1 MVVDGEESIDIPAG
15 IYDFCIVAPQ
25 AGTKIWIAGDAD
37 GPTRGNDYKFEAGKT
52 YRFTMHIVHEVNN
65 DGAKLLITEDGK
77 IETYQLWVAGTQV
90 TSDNCNDLPHSKGVV
105 LYDPATKVLSLY
117 DATINVYGTDEAI
130 KNINGRPYH
139 SYGR

>member
-25 AGTKIWIAGDAD
+25 AGTKNMDCGRCRRT
-37 GPTRGNDYKFEAGKT
+37 TRGNDYKFEAGKT

-77 IETYQLWVAGTQV
+77 IENLSAVGGWYASYVRQL
-90 TSDNCNDLPHSKGVV
+90 
-105 LYDPATKVLSLY
+105 
-117 DATINVYGTDEAI
+117 
-130 KNINGRPYH
+130 
-139 SYGR
+139 